1 MPVKTP
7 VSVVVRHAPSGL
19 TWPDAENR
27 VELWDNLLML
37 GLGSVLG
44 FAALAFGTTEPWSEF
59 ILECGAAAL
68 FLLWAARQVV
78 EGALQLRPSPLYFPT
93 LAFALLVAVQLVFG
107 ISVYRYATVQETF
120 RQLAYGL
127 LMFVAIQCFHSRQ
140 QIQRFLF
147 GMSVFGFLLAVFAI
161 LQDLTSNGK
170 LYWVR
175 PPMVKAWAYGPYVNH
190 SHWAGLME
198 LLTPLPLALLMR
210 QRATPPEK
218 ALLGFAALMMGSTIF
233 LSGSR
238 GGMISFAMQV
248 VFGATLML
256 LRGRSSERLRDLAIL
271 AVIGVAL
278 LAWLGGERVSRR
290 IESAY
295 SEGGA
300 TMSNTLDARFRLALD
315 KDTLAMAKARPIA
328 GWGLNCF
335 TAAFP
340 QFQTFYTDRFVN
352 AAHNDFLQLLAETG
366 VVGFAIMLW
375 FLVAMFRSALR
386 RTTPV
391 GFVSS
396 AKLAALVACTG
407 ILVHGLVDFNLH
419 VAANAALFYVLAA
432 LASAEEVE
440 GASRNVVRREREQG
454 PILVQDVTLS

>member
-1 MPVKTP
+1 VKSP

-19 TWPDAENR
+19 TWPEAEDR
-27 VELWDNLLML
+27 VGWWDHLLTL
-37 GLGSVLG
+37 GLGGVLA

-78 EGALQLRPSPLYFPT
+78 AGELELRPSPLYLPT
-93 LAFALLVAVQLVFG
+93 LAFALLVGTQLVAG

-120 RQLAYGL
+120 RYLAYGL
-127 LMFVAIQCFHSRQ
+127 LMFVAIQSFRSRQ

-147 GMSVFGFLLAVFAI
+147 GMSVFGFLLALFAI
-161 LQDLTSNGK
+161 LQDITSNGK
-170 LYWVR
+170 LYWIR
-175 PPMVKAWAYGPYVNH
+175 PPIVKAWYYGPYVNH

-198 LLTPLPLALLMR
+198 LLTPLPLALMLR
-210 QRATPPEK
+210 QRATPPQK
-218 ALLGFAALMMGSTIF
+218 ALLGFAILIMGSTIF
-233 LSGSR
+233 LCGSR
-238 GGMISFAMQV
+238 GGMISFAAQV

-256 LRGRSSERLRDLAIL
+256 LRVRSSERLRDLAIL

-278 LAWLGGERVSRR
+278 LAWLGGSRVSRR
-290 IESAY
+290 LESAY

-300 TMSNTLDARFRLALD
+300 TMGNTLDARFRLALD
-315 KDTLAMAKARPIA
+315 RDTLAMVKARPVA

-352 AAHNDFLQLLAETG
+352 AAHNDYLQLLAETG
-366 VVGFAIMLW
+366 VIGFAIMLW
-375 FLVAMFRSALR
+375 FQVATFRSALR
-386 RTTPV
+386 RTRPA

-396 AKLAALVACTG
+396 AKLTALVACAG

-419 VAANAALFYVLAA
+419 IAANAALFYVLAA
-432 LASAEEVE
+432 LASAENVE
-440 GASRNVVRREREQG
+440 GASRIVVRRESG
-454 PILVQDVTLS
+454 PTLVRDITLG